1 MVYTNEDHSDNVKVT
16 LTRTT
21 MKELIE
27 GLSKAL
33 SSDNINMVVYS
44 RMTSHRW
51 RTTHRLKVES
61 EEKRLEEIKEESST
75 LTPVRRDD
83 RFGEFVRNPDAL
95 LSFVAEGLV
104 DACRDPFT
112 LWVLCG
118 SLKNHESYKSF
129 DCVGRNKMKNVL
141 VTATNTLRRLRAEQ
155 LI

>member
-1 MVYTNEDHSDNVKVT
+1 MYTNEDHSDNVKVT
-16 LTRTT
+16 LKGTT

-33 SSDNINMVVYS
+33 SSDTPDMVVYS

-51 RTTHRLKVES
+51 RTTHRSFVES

-75 LTPVRRDD
+75 LCGLRRDD

-95 LSFVAEGLV
+95 LMKIAEGLV

-112 LWVLCG
+112 LWVL
-118 SLKNHESYKSF
+118 
-129 DCVGRNKMKNVL
+129 
-141 VTATNTLRRLRAEQ
+141 
-155 LI
+155 I